1 VAELVRATGPHLDQI
16 LRESFPIWNDDLGFD
31 EYVKFWEAQLRT
43 PWGSTHLDRV
53 AIVENGLVTSSAK
66 RYELSARI
74 EGRRR
79 RVLGIGAVFTSPERR
94 RQGAAKALLESM
106 LDTAE
111 AEGYDYALL
120 FSEIDPAFY
129 EQLHFVPVPLVESRV
144 EVLRRDGAPAM
155 LVRAGDDR
163 DLPAIVEMSAA
174 RAQHA
179 RFSLDR
185 GEDWIRFG
193 LTKRRLLSGLG
204 PTGLREVEFFVA
216 EEGHQAVAY
225 LISMIHRGCWFI
237 EDAGDRDPAGARVGA
252 MLQVMLARTPHVAA
266 PPIYGWLPDAF
277 SPPQITRVESLPTKE
292 VMMIRALKDRTLPVP
307 PLEARDVVYWRSDY
321 F

>member
-1 VAELVRATGPHLDQI
+1 VAELHPATGPRLHQI
-16 LRESFPIWNDDLGFD
+16 LRESFPIWNDGLGFA

-43 PWGSTHLDRV
+43 PWGSAHLDRV
-53 AIVENGLVTSSAK
+53 AIVENGFVTSSAK
-66 RYELSARI
+66 RYDLSARI
-74 EGRRR
+74 EGRLRR
-79 RVLGIGAVFTSPERR
+79 LLGIGAVFTSPERR
-94 RQGAAKALLESM
+94 RQGAARALLESM
-106 LDTAE
+106 LDAAE

-129 EQLHFVPVPLVESRV
+129 EQLDFVPVPLLESRV
-144 EVLRRDGAPAM
+144 EVFRRDGAPAM

-174 RAQHA
+174 RSQNA

-185 GEDWIRFG
+185 SEDWIRFG
-193 LTKRRLLSGLG
+193 LAKRRLLSGLG

-252 MLQVMLARTPHVAA
+252 MLQVMLARAPHLATPL
-266 PPIYGWLPDAF
+266 IYGWLPHEF
-277 SPPQITRVESLPTKE
+277 NPPQITRVESLPTKE
-292 VMMIRALKDRTLPVP
+292 VMMIRALGDRRLPVP
-307 PLEARDVVYWRSDY
+307 SLDARDIVYWRSDY